1 MKKRVTVIIERD
13 KDGYYSCFV
22 EDELPQCGLMGYGNT
37 ATEAKQDMQIGYYK
51 INELLASEGR
61 ERLPE
66 LTYVYKYDMQPFFE
80 QFSWLNVEKVAEAAG
95 IDPSLMRQYA
105 DGSKMVGQ
113 KHYNK
118 IKSALLRLANELAK
132 ANL

>member
-1 MKKRVTVIIERD
+1 MKKRVTVIIERN
-13 KDGYYSCFV
+13 KDRYYSCFV
-22 EDELPQCGLMGYGNT
+22 EDELPQCALMGYGNT
-37 ATEAKQDMQIGYYK
+37 ATEAKLDMQIGYYE
-51 INELLASEGR
+51 INEICASEGR

-80 QFSWLNVEKVAEAAG
+80 QFSWLNVEKVAEEAS

-118 IKSALLRLANELAK
+118 IKSALLRLANELTK